1 MNAARRSPRGVTLLE
16 LLVTMAILA
25 ALSAVTTLG
34 VRRMDTPRLDDPRTI
49 LANGIRQV
57 LATGRPATLHFV
69 IDGVATSATVLPDG
83 GVVADSALAIE
94 RLTGI
99 PARAKP

>member
-1 MNAARRSPRGVTLLE
+1 MTPQPRSPRGVTLLE
-16 LLVTMAILA
+16 LLVTMSILA

-34 VRRMDTPRLDDPRTI
+34 VRRITAPRPDDPRTI

-57 LATGRPATLHFV
+57 LATGRATTLHFV
-69 IDGVATSATVLPDG
+69 IDGLVTSATVLPDG
-83 GVVADSALAIE
+83 SVVADSALALE